1 MWASCHG
8 FRDEDPMIITSTRSA
23 IVWKTRD
30 GDTITFYGE
39 WTVTPKFYLSPEYR
53 CTLLNHADG
62 QLSSDDVDRER
73 REMMEEAQRRG
84 WVVVDG

>member
-1 MWASCHG
+1 
-8 FRDEDPMIITSTRSA
+8 MIITSTRSA

-39 WTVTPKFYLSPEYR
+39 WTVTPRFYLSSEYR
-53 CTLLNHADG
+53 CTLRNQPDG
-62 QLSSDDVDRER
+62 QLSSEAVDNER

-84 WVVVDG
+84 WVVVDS

>member
-1 MWASCHG
+1 
-8 FRDEDPMIITSTRSA
+8 MIITSARSA

-39 WTVTPKFYLSPEYR
+39 WTVTPRFYLSSEYR
-53 CTLLNHADG
+53 CTLRVQPDG
-62 QLSSDDVDRER
+62 QLSSDEVEKER

-84 WVVVDG
+84 WVVVDS